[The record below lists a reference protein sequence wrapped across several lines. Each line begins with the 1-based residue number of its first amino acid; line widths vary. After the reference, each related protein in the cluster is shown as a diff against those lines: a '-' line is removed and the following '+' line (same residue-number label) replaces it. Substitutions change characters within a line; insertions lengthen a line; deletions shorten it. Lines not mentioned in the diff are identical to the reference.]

1 MAAVQEGAAR
11 DKRILAAIEAG
22 NERNASIR
30 RNVHELGGALRK
42 TKSREL
48 VKRMKEAALGQ
59 SELELED
66 VEEQPFAEGGQG
78 AVYRGYLGGELVC
91 LKKISIVGVPA
102 IKRTKMLSLFKTEL
116 GIMIRLRHPRT
127 VQVLGVLTT
136 NPSFLGLVMEYLP
149 GGSLR
154 HALDRDEVITPE
166 FQRVWTSDV
175 ALGMA
180 HLYSC
185 KIEHRDLKTHNV
197 LLTHDGRCKMT
208 DFGLSRCE
216 ELKTFTTTATMRDSV
231 AGTPAFMAPELF
243 EDNTF
248 TEKSDVYSYAIVLWE
263 IYDRGIPWAGLKP
276 QQILYKL
283 IKEQRLEVPKSMP
296 RDLSSL
302 MERAWAQDPDARPS
316 FADICT
322 ELQATTPRRPSSISR
337 SWSASSSTAGDAP
350 SLSSVVSGQGSTRSL
365 ASSVMNMFRAAQ
377 SDEAASKSPT
387 DAQSAEEDASSAS
400 PAVKR
405 GVEAAKNADPT
416 GKINTVFE
424 PMRTWY
430 GAPARG
436 ALRKKHGAY
445 PATPEALA
453 NWKSFGPVTTAFLDY
468 QGVATG
474 PAAAAPA
481 PAARATKAG
490 TRSKWYGKSTKTAA
504 KAPVKAPPKKQ
515 SAAKPAARKPT
526 TGSPAPAPAAAKKR
540 GLFSKGRA
548 AQPKP
553 FVDESQPAPAP
564 AARPTTAPAPAP
576 PATAP
581 APARRG
587 LFASLVGAKKLAARK
602 PQFAPASGEAGGAA
616 DPEEPAD
623 EAADPEEIN
632 LCYDDS
638 AQGGSARTFLGRT
651 LDIFR
656 GASTEAVAEVAL
668 TETQEDALRKIFNRV
683 DVSGDGYV
691 SVIEAIKALRCAR
704 SSTGIEADFARLLGL
719 GDMTRI
725 HQEDGTRDKLMLAF
739 GALDADGD
747 KKLSYEEFR
756 RVVASAATQDPVLA
770 LDP

>member
-91 LKKISIVGVPA
+91 LKKISMVGVPA

-197 LLTHDGRCKMT
+197 LLTHDGRLKVT

-216 ELKTFTTTATMRDSV
+216 ELKTFTTTTTMRDSV

-337 SWSASSSTAGDAP
+337 PWSSSSSTAGDAP

-400 PAVKR
+400 PAVKG
-405 GVEAAKNADPT
+405 GVEAAKNANPT

-453 NWKSFGPVTTAFLDY
+453 NWKSFGPVTTAFLDD

-526 TGSPAPAPAAAKKR
+526 TGAPAPAPAAAKKR

-553 FVDESQPAPAP
+553 VVDESQPAPAP

-576 PATAP
+576 PAT
-581 APARRG
+581 
-587 LFASLVGAKKLAARK
+587 ARK

-756 RVVASAATQDPVLA
+756 RVVASAATQDPMLA

>member
-1 MAAVQEGAAR
+1 MA
-11 DKRILAAIEAG
+11 
-22 NERNASIR
+22 
-30 RNVHELGGALRK
+30 
-42 TKSREL
+42 
-48 VKRMKEAALGQ
+48 
-59 SELELED
+59 
-66 VEEQPFAEGGQG
+66 
-78 AVYRGYLGGELVC
+78 Y
-91 LKKISIVGVPA
+91 
-102 IKRTKMLSLFKTEL
+102 
-116 GIMIRLRHPRT
+116 
-127 VQVLGVLTT
+127 
-136 NPSFLGLVMEYLP
+136 
-149 GGSLR
+149 
-154 HALDRDEVITPE
+154 
-166 FQRVWTSDV
+166 
-175 ALGMA
+175 
-180 HLYSC
+180 LYSC
-185 KIEHRDLKTHNV
+185 KIEHRDLKAANV
-197 LLTHDGRCKMT
+197 LLTLDGRGKIS
-208 DFGLSRCE
+208 DFGLGKADD
-216 ELKTFTTTATMRDSV
+216 LKTATTTTTMRDGGL
-231 AGTPAFMAPELF
+231 AGTPAFMAPELLD
-243 EDNTF
+243 ENTF

-283 IKEQRLEVPKSMP
+283 IKEQRLDVPKSMP

-316 FADICT
+316 FADICK

-337 SWSASSSTAGDAP
+337 PWSASSPTAGDAP
-350 SLSSVVSGQGSTRSL
+350 PPASVASGQGSSRSL

-377 SDEAASKSPT
+377 SDEAASRSPA
-387 DAQSAEEDASSAS
+387 DAQSAEEDTSSAS
-400 PAVKR
+400 PAVKA
-405 GVEAAKNADPT
+405 GAKAAKNADST
-416 GKINTVFE
+416 SRINTVFE

-430 GAPARG
+430 GAPARA
-436 ALRKKHGAY
+436 ALKKKHGAY

-453 NWKSFGPVTTAFLDY
+453 NWKSFGPVTTAFLDD
-468 QGVATG
+468 QGVAPEPT
-474 PAAAAPA
+474 AAAPA

-504 KAPVKAPPKKQ
+504 KAPAKAPPKKAPPKKQ
-515 SAAKPAARKPT
+515 AKPAARKPT
-526 TGSPAPAPAAAKKR
+526 TGAPAPAPAAAKKR

-553 FVDESQPAPAP
+553 VVDESQPAPAP

-576 PATAP
+576 AP

-602 PQFAPASGEAGGAA
+602 PQFAPASGEADGAA
-616 DPEEPAD
+616 DPEEPTN

-638 AQGGSARTFLGRT
+638 AQGSSARTFLGRT

-656 GASTEAVAEVAL
+656 GASTEDVAEVAL
-668 TETQEDALRKIFNRV
+668 TEAQEDALRKVFNRV
-683 DVSGDGYV
+683 DISGDGHI
-691 SVIEAIKALRCAR
+691 SVIEAIKALRGAR

-719 GDMTRI
+719 DDMTRI